1 MPSPSLL
8 VATTLSRRATLAA
21 EMQSKNDDARRRYN
35 ATMSSDVHRGSML
48 VQRVCDYDAMANMI
62 MSRDTEYRRKFVAGI
77 LQHIERHYEY
87 ALANEDDQT
96 FRRQFDRF
104 REVIRSDSATAS
116 MLQMFLVHTAVL
128 LEPQVERWLF
138 PPPPDPDA
146 GGAAAVDQAD
156 VDRQAFDLYQQRY
169 LLPMYGDLLESH
181 TMSVPRMVREL
192 NAAYMALL
200 PPDPVAAALRDNSRQ
215 IDFADDEARRRLAE
229 RWGDERRLFK
239 GRKRREMDGG
249 DDGGD
254 DGGKKRAQH

>member
-1 MPSPSLL
+1 ML
-8 VATTLSRRATLAA
+8 VASTLSRRATLAA

-48 VQRVCDYDAMANMI
+48 VQRVCDYDAMAHMI
-62 MSRDTEYRRKFVAGI
+62 MSRDTEYRRQFVAGI
-77 LQHIERHYEY
+77 LQHIERQYAY

-146 GGAAAVDQAD
+146 SDDAAVDQAD
-156 VDRQAFDLYQQRY
+156 VDRQAFDLYRQRY
-169 LLPMYGDLLESH
+169 LLPMYGNLLEAH

-192 NAAYMALL
+192 NAAYTALL
-200 PPDPVAAALRDNSRQ
+200 PPDPVAAALRDNSRR
-215 IDFADDEARRRLAE
+215 IDFADDDARRRLAE
-229 RWGDERRLFK
+229 RWGDARRLFK
-239 GRKRREMDGG
+239 GRKRRDAGDDEEGDGG
-249 DDGGD
+249 GG
-254 DGGKKRAQH
+254 GEAKRARQ